1 MNKKLKRVL
10 WVILVLVILLACLFF
25 ILNIF
30 FLNQLKNI
38 FKPSDVGLK
47 LLPCDPISQIE
58 LGYPLVGENVAEF
71 TTNGGNL
78 YVTARKFDHV
88 GILDPK
94 KWSVNI
100 YVGNTENLPSW
111 DSRRGIITNIVQ
123 KANFS
128 EGNYGELNLK
138 KGRYWLWSSSN
149 DVVIYSC
156 EEGGVSDPKPV
167 WR

>member
-1 MNKKLKRVL
+1 MSR
-10 WVILVLVILLACLFF
+10 
-25 ILNIF
+25 
-30 FLNQLKNI
+30 Q
-38 FKPSDVGLK
+38 
-47 LLPCDPISQIE
+47 
-58 LGYPLVGENVAEF
+58 
-71 TTNGGNL
+71 
-78 YVTARKFDHV
+78 
-88 GILDPK
+88 
-94 KWSVNI
+94 
-100 YVGNTENLPSW
+100 ENLIMSEFLIPKNGQLIFMLVTLKICHRGIR
-111 DSRRGIITNIVQ
+111 RRGIITNIVQ